1 MLVSTE
7 LEQLR
12 WRLYN
17 KHRESLKVSWQL
29 KRGWQRKALPS
40 HACMELVSA
49 HMTAN
54 LVHNVREAIEGFPVG
69 RVIGWLD
76 STVALRWICSG
87 EVYKQFVRDRVHKI
101 REEKWIEWRHVRT
114 QENPVDLASRGGDV
128 AELCTLMARS

>member
-1 MLVSTE
+1 MEVVST
-7 LEQLR
+7 
-12 WRLYN
+12 
-17 KHRESLKVSWQL
+17 
-29 KRGWQRKALPS
+29 
-40 HACMELVSA
+40 